1 LSIGVYFALR
11 FVISLILLVIGAMM
25 IVLGRK
31 FFKEARKGAAI
42 GFIIFGL
49 LVISLAIRGIL
60 LNFA

>member
-1 LSIGVYFALR
+1 MSIGVYFALR
-11 FVISLILLVIGAMM
+11 FIISLILLVIGVMM

-31 FFKEARKGAAI
+31 FVKEARKGAGI
-42 GFIIFGL
+42 GFIVFGV

>member
-1 LSIGVYFALR
+1 MSIGFYFAIRLI
-11 FVISLILLVIGAMM
+11 ISLILMVIGAMM
-25 IVLGRK
+25 VVLGRK

-60 LNFA
+60 LNFS